1 MENCRRN
8 YCIVLIFSILSLL
21 FMKEAAAVDVIFCE
35 KSQDCHFVLLE
46 TNRRGELISEV
57 LIQKDS
63 IAKKKKSPKTKRD
76 AKGKKVTFE
85 TFEQNYQKA
94 QEFYDKQMFISAARL
109 LEELYPLSLGTPM
122 ADTILYLFAD
132 CYYQNKDYEMAAY
145 HFKEYAN
152 KYTSSTRAEDA
163 YYKAIL
169 AISHLSPEYSLDQ
182 TETNYVIEEIQVFI
196 RQFPYSSHMEE
207 CNELLDKMRDKLARK
222 SYEILKLYYDTE
234 NYRSA
239 QIVAKNFFKQYGGSQ
254 YGDDAYAILVRNNY
268 EYARKSVEAKKRERY
283 LACVEAFK
291 NMRINYPGSDLL
303 AEVQKYADDA
313 QLKLQKSD
321 SKEQTKSERKSRKD
335 NNRTKNKD
343 KNED

>member
-1 MENCRRN
+1 MENYRQN
-8 YCIVLIFSILSLL
+8 YFIVLIFSILTLL

-35 KSQDCHFVLLE
+35 KSQPVHYILPE
-46 TNRRGELISEV
+46 ANSEV
-57 LIQKDS
+57 TMRDGAFPKDS
-63 IAKKKKSPKTKRD
+63 IAKNPKQPKVKRD
-76 AKGKKVTFE
+76 GKGKKVTFE

-94 QEFYDKQMFISAARL
+94 QEFYSKQMFISAARL
-109 LEELYPLSLGTPM
+109 FEELYPLSLGTPM

-152 KYTSSTRAEDA
+152 KYTNSSRAEDA

-182 TETNYVIEEIQVFI
+182 TETHYVIEEIQVFI

-239 QIVAKNFFKQYGGSQ
+239 QISAQNFFKQYGGSQ

-268 EYARKSVEAKKRERY
+268 DYARKSVESKKRERY
-283 LACVEAFK
+283 LACVEAYK

-303 AEVQKYADDA
+303 ADVQKYADDA

-321 SKEQTKSERKSRKD
+321 SKEQAKLEKKSKKD
-335 NNRTKNKD
+335 KRTQNKD